1 MRIDPED
8 RQSHEERLSNSEGE
22 RTPSR
27 HIAVTA
33 VVIIAVIGIGAGIYF
48 STEKSAPTIVD
59 EPAPAIVRADEPPP
73 VAKMPPAP
81 DIPDPTP
88 TPAPEPLPEAAPA
101 EPEITLQSSDQELR
115 ALLAPTATATLVA
128 QALETDDLVQRS
140 AGMIDG
146 FSRGL
151 MPRKAL
157 PLAPPKKA
165 FSTVEVDGL
174 TYIDP
179 TSYARYDS
187 YAQAIDS
194 LDVDLLVSTFHR
206 YRHLLEQAYSGF
218 GYSAEDMDNALIRSL
233 DYILA
238 TPEPSEPAALKRKEA
253 IFQYADP
260 QLEQLTALQ
269 KQLLRMGPENS
280 AKIKRQARALRQGLL
295 GVSQ

>member
-1 MRIDPED
+1 MLIDQQD
-8 RQSHEERLSNSEGE
+8 RQSHEERLSGSEGQ
-22 RTPSR
+22 RAPSR
-27 HIAVTA
+27 RIAVTA

-48 STEKSAPTIVD
+48 STGKNAPTNVD
-59 EPAPAIVRADEPPP
+59 EPAPAVARTAEPPP
-73 VAKMPPAP
+73 AAKMPPAP
-81 DIPDPTP
+81 DIPGPPP

-101 EPEITLQSSDQELR
+101 EPEVTIQNSDQELR
-115 ALLAPTATATLVA
+115 DLLAPSAASALVA
-128 QALETDDLVQRS
+128 QALEANDLVQRS

-151 MPRKAL
+151 IPRKAL
-157 PLAPPKKA
+157 PLAPPKTT
-165 FSTVEVDGL
+165 FSTVEVEGL

-179 TSYARYDS
+179 TSYGRYDS
-187 YAQAIDS
+187 YARAIDS
-194 LDVDLLVSTFHR
+194 LNVDLLVSTFHR
-206 YRHLLEQAYSGF
+206 YRHLLEQTYSGF